1 MEDFLNQIYFG
12 NTILKYIEALGIFV
26 LVIIVVKI
34 FRLIVLRRLKKW
46 AAKTKTTFDDFIL
59 NGIKKSIIPI
69 LYYSAIYFSAQSLN
83 LSDAVRSIFNVLSI
97 VVVTIFIIRL
107 ITSTLDY
114 SIKSY
119 SAMQD
124 AADQKAKQLKSI
136 SALAR
141 MVIWG
146 VGLIF
151 LLDNLGFDISA
162 VVAGLGIGGIAVALA
177 AQTILGD
184 LFSYFIIFFDKPF
197 ELGDYIKVGDKNGT
211 IEHIGVKTTRIRAL
225 NGEQL
230 VFSNT
235 DLTSSRLHNFKKLQK
250 RRKVFML
257 GVIYETPAEKLKII
271 PDIVKDIITEV
282 EKSEYDRGHFKSFGD
297 FSLNFEFVYYVL
309 SPDYSTY
316 MDTQHNINMKIFNK
330 FKEEGI
336 EFAYPTQLVY
346 VNKAESGESDN
357 ASVNYL
363 QKKGEPVDSPL
374 FSFRL

>member
-12 NTILKYIEALGIFV
+12 NTILEYITAIGIFV

-34 FRLIVLRRLKKW
+34 FRLVVLRRLKKW
-46 AAKTKTTFDDFIL
+46 AQKTKTTIDDFIL
-59 NGIKKSIIPI
+59 NGIKKSVIPI
-69 LYYSAIYFSAQSLN
+69 LYYSAIYFAARSLN
-83 LSDAVRSIFNVLSI
+83 LTDSVRNILDVLSI
-97 VVVTIFIIRL
+97 VVVTFFIVRL

-119 SAMQD
+119 AIKQEE
-124 AADQKAKQLKSI
+124 ADQKAKQLKSI

-141 MVIWG
+141 IVIWG
-146 VGLIF
+146 VGLVF

-184 LFSYFIIFFDKPF
+184 LFSYFIIFFDRPF

-211 IEHIGVKTTRIRAL
+211 IEHIGIKTTRIRAL

-235 DLTSSRLHNFKKLQK
+235 DLTSSRLHNFKKLEK
-250 RRKVFML
+250 RRIVFAI
-257 GVIYETPAEKLKII
+257 GVIYETPTEKLEMI
-271 PDIVKDIITEV
+271 PDLVKNII
-282 EKSEYDRGHFKSFGD
+282 SEEENSDFDRGHFKSFGD
-297 FSLNFEFVYYVL
+297 FSLNFEFVYHVL
-309 SPDYSTY
+309 SSDYATY

-346 VNKAESGESDN
+346 MNKADSGVSDN
-357 ASVNYL
+357 TLVA
-363 QKKGEPVDSPL
+363 
-374 FSFRL
+374 

>member
-12 NTILKYIEALGIFV
+12 NTILEYITAIGIFV

-34 FRLIVLRRLKKW
+34 FRIVVLKRLKKW
-46 AAKTKTTFDDFIL
+46 AAKTQTTIDDFIL

-69 LYYSAIYFSAQSLN
+69 LYYSAIYFAARSLN
-83 LSDAVRSIFNVLSI
+83 LSDSARNIFDVLSI
-97 VVVTIFIIRL
+97 VVVTFFIVRL

-114 SIKSY
+114 SIISY
-119 SAMQD
+119 AAKQEE
-124 AADQKAKQLKSI
+124 ADQKAKQLKSI

-141 MVIWG
+141 IIIWG
-146 VGLIF
+146 VGLVF

-211 IEHIGVKTTRIRAL
+211 IEHIGIKTTRIRAL

-250 RRKVFML
+250 RRVVFML
-257 GVIYETPAEKLKII
+257 GVIYETSAERLEMI
-271 PDIVKDIITEV
+271 PDLVKNIIAE
-282 EKSEYDRGHFKSFGD
+282 EENSDYDRGHFKEFGD

-309 SPDYSTY
+309 NPDYSIY

-346 VNKAESGESDN
+346 VNKADSGVNDN
-357 ASVNYL
+357 ALV
-363 QKKGEPVDSPL
+363 P
-374 FSFRL
+374 

>member
-1 MEDFLNQIYFG
+1 MEEFLNQIYFG
-12 NTILKYIEALGIFV
+12 NTIQKYIVAIGIFV
-26 LVIIVVKI
+26 LVIIVVKV

-46 AAKTKTTFDDFIL
+46 AEKTETTIDDFIL
-59 NGIKKSIIPI
+59 VGIKKSVVPII
-69 LYYSAIYFSAQSLN
+69 YYGAIFLSVRSLN
-83 LSDAVRSIFNVLSI
+83 LSDSARSILDILSI
-97 VVVTIFIIRL
+97 IVVTFFIIRL
-107 ITSTLDY
+107 ITSTLDF
-114 SIKSY
+114 SIISY
-119 SAMQD
+119 TAKQD
-124 AADQKAKQLKSI
+124 AGDKKAKQLKSI

-141 MVIWG
+141 IIIWS
-146 VGLIF
+146 VALVF

-177 AQTILGD
+177 AQSILGD
-184 LFSYFIIFFDKPF
+184 LFSYFIIFFDRPF

-211 IEHIGVKTTRIRAL
+211 IEHIGIKTTRIRAL

-250 RRKVFML
+250 RRIVFML
-257 GVIYETPAEKLKII
+257 GVIYETPAEKLKMI
-271 PDIVKDIITEV
+271 PELVKNIITEE
-282 EKSEYDRGHFKSFGD
+282 EKSDYDRGHFKSFGD

-309 SPDYSTY
+309 SPDYSIY

-346 VNKAESGESDN
+346 VNKAASGVNDN
-357 ASVNYL
+357 ALV
-363 QKKGEPVDSPL
+363 P
-374 FSFRL
+374 

>member
-12 NTILKYIEALGIFV
+12 NTILKYIEAIGIFV
-26 LVIIVVKI
+26 LVLILVKI
-34 FRLIVLRRLKKW
+34 FRSIVLRRLKKW
-46 AAKTKTTFDDFIL
+46 AAKTKTTVDDFIII
-59 NGIKKSIIPI
+59 GIKKSVVPI
-69 LYYSAIYFSAQSLN
+69 LYYGAIYFAARSLK
-83 LSDAVRSIFNVLSI
+83 LSDSAKSILDILSI
-97 VVVTIFIIRL
+97 VVVTFFIIRL
-107 ITSTLDY
+107 ITSTLDF

-119 SAMQD
+119 TAKQD

-141 MVIWG
+141 IIIWG
-146 VGLIF
+146 VGLVF

-184 LFSYFIIFFDKPF
+184 LFSYFIIFFDRPF

-211 IEHIGVKTTRIRAL
+211 VEHIGIKTTRIRAL

-235 DLTSSRLHNFKKLQK
+235 DLTSSRLHNFKKLQ
-250 RRKVFML
+250 RRRIVFLL
-257 GVIYETPAEKLKII
+257 GVIYETPAEKLKMI
-271 PDIVKDIITEV
+271 PDLVKDIIAEE
-282 EKSEYDRGHFKSFGD
+282 EKSNFDRGHFKSFGD

-309 SPDYSTY
+309 SPDYATY

-330 FKEEGI
+330 FNEEGI
-336 EFAYPTQLVY
+336 EFAYPTQMVY
-346 VNKAESGESDN
+346 VNKTELSANE
-357 ASVNYL
+357 
-363 QKKGEPVDSPL
+363 KVDVT
-374 FSFRL
+374 

>member
-12 NTILKYIEALGIFV
+12 NTILKYITAIGIFV
-26 LVIIVVKI
+26 LIIILVKI
-34 FRLIVLRRLKKW
+34 FRLIVLKKLKKW
-46 AAKTKTTFDDFIL
+46 AEKTKTTIDDFIL
-59 NGIKKSIIPI
+59 NGIKKSVIPI
-69 LYYSAIYFSAQSLN
+69 LYYSALYFSARSLN
-83 LSDAVRSIFNVLSI
+83 LTDSVRNILDVLSI
-97 VVVTIFIIRL
+97 VVVTFYIIRL

-119 SAMQD
+119 AIKQEE
-124 AADQKAKQLKSI
+124 ADQKAKQLKSI

-141 MVIWG
+141 IVIWG
-146 VGLIF
+146 VGLVF

-184 LFSYFIIFFDKPF
+184 LFSYFIIFFDRPF

-211 IEHIGVKTTRIRAL
+211 VEHIGIKTTRIRAL

-250 RRKVFML
+250 RRIMFML

-271 PDIVKDIITEV
+271 PGLVKDIITE
-282 EKSEYDRGHFKSFGD
+282 EENSDYDRGHFKSFGD
-297 FSLNFEFVYYVL
+297 FSLNFEFVYHVL
-309 SPDYSTY
+309 SSDYATY
-316 MDTQHNINMKIFNK
+316 MDTQHNINMKIFDK
-330 FKEEGI
+330 FKEDGI

-346 VNKAESGESDN
+346 VNKADSEVNDN
-357 ASVNYL
+357 T
-363 QKKGEPVDSPL
+363 EMI
-374 FSFRL
+374 